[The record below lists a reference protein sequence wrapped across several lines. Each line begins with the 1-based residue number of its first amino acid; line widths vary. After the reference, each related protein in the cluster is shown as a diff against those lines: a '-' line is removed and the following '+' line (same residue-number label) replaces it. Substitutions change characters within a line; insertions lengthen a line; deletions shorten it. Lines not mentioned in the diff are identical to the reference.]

1 MVKAK
6 AWMLEGDQDTAKRTA
21 VDQRAAHP
29 DDHAAEAELLDKAG
43 VARLLQVSRR
53 TVDNLRDLP
62 RIRLSRRLVRYP
74 RRAVLDWIGRRT
86 VGL

>member
-6 AWMLEGDQDTAKRTA
+6 ARMLDGDRDTGTRK
-21 VDQRAAHP
+21 VGEQRAART
-29 DDHAAEAELLDKAG
+29 DDHATEAELLDKAG
-43 VARLLQVSRR
+43 VVRLLQVSRR

-74 RRAVLDWIGRRT
+74 RRAVLDWIVRRT

>member
-6 AWMLEGDQDTAKRTA
+6 AWMLDGDQDTANRKA
-21 VDQRAAHP
+21 AEQRAARP
-29 DDHAAEAELLDKAG
+29 DDHAVESELLDKAG

-53 TVDNLRDLP
+53 TVDNLRDSP

-74 RRAVLDWIGRRT
+74 RRAVLDWIVRRT

>member
-1 MVKAK
+1 MVKSK
-6 AWMLEGDQDTAKRTA
+6 AWMLNGDQDTANRTA
-21 VDQRAAHP
+21 AEQCVARP
-29 DDHAAEAELLDKAG
+29 DHAAEAELLDKAG

-86 VGL
+86 VGW